1 MTDSAKPRY
10 EHVLLVE
17 PRAMPGEPYDFG
29 PVDVHAGGIA
39 WHRNRLYVA
48 DTKGGLRVFNTDQ
61 MFRVSTG
68 GPARSWCG
76 YNAGTRKYYAYGYR
90 YALPQSRA
98 YDNAGARLVYSQAA
112 IDHSAGPPTLLVSEF
127 KRSGTSWVVRWH
139 LNPVTGAITTE
150 EARGQEQFS
159 LLRIQGAVSWR
170 GHHFFSLSNGTKQ
183 RGWLAAREVWATR
196 PGLFGRLSI
205 GSEDLGFSAYGGNRR
220 IWGLG
225 EYPGRRHVYAVR
237 LPRFSRPPGMY
248 AVYKQA
254 VLDLLRAG

>member
-17 PRAMPGEPYDFG
+17 PRAMPGESYDFG

-39 WHRNRLYVA
+39 WHRNRLCVA

-127 KRSGTSWVVRWH
+127 QAVGYLVGGAMAPKSRDRCDHDRRGSG
-139 LNPVTGAITTE
+139 PGAI
-150 EARGQEQFS
+150 F
-159 LLRIQGAVSWR
+159 
-170 GHHFFSLSNGTKQ
+170 
-183 RGWLAAREVWATR
+183 LAED
-196 PGLFGRLSI
+196 PGC
-205 GSEDLGFSAYGGNRR
+205 
-220 IWGLG
+220 G
-225 EYPGRRHVYAVR
+225 ELA
-237 LPRFSRPPGMY
+237 
-248 AVYKQA
+248 
-254 VLDLLRAG
+254 